1 MGPICLSKP
10 SIPWLGIVWNSD
22 KRGKNDGSLTDENG
36 VHVYFQLRLLRTAV
50 QGAEVQNNCAGDSNQ
65 VGEREYVDE

>member
-1 MGPICLSKP
+1 MARNCVE
-10 SIPWLGIVWNSD
+10 LGQAWDERRITD
-22 KRGKNDGSLTDENG
+22 GRKRGTRVFS
-36 VHVYFQLRLLRTAV
+36 VQAQLRLLRTAV